1 MILADTSVGVDHF
14 RSSDAELQVL
24 LERREVLIHPFII
37 GEISLSN
44 LAQHDLVMRS
54 MARLPK
60 AASFDDNILY
70 FIGQHGLH
78 GTGIGY
84 VDAHLLASA
93 LLTAATLLWTRDKR
107 LAKVAGALGIA
118 PWLLTLTYSDRPAP
132 RRPAAAPS

>member
-1 MILADTSVGVDHF
+1 MILADTSVWVDHF

-37 GEISLSN
+37 GEISLGN

-60 AASFDDNILY
+60 AAKASDDNILY
-70 FIGQHGLH
+70 FIRQHRLH

-93 LLTAATLLWTRDKR
+93 LLTAETLLWTRDKR

-118 PWLLTLTYSDRPAP
+118 P
-132 RRPAAAPS
+132 